1 MSARPVNGPE
11 PTCHVELM
19 ARKST
24 IKLLLINESDNEGER
39 LISLFRNAGRVAR
52 AQRAASLEDLH
63 SQLASQSWDLL
74 IANDKH
80 REITIEQALEQVK
93 KSGTQTPCIVIAD
106 SNATALLESG
116 ACDVIASDDDRRL
129 ILAAFREIQ
138 HLENFRELEEVRE
151 KLNDAEERSALLMAQ
166 SQDAIAYVS
175 DGMLVNCNPL
185 FAERF
190 GYGCA
195 DDLDCVPVIDLIDS
209 RDHEKFKGLLKSQLS
224 SGEGNTDFSFTGLKH
239 SGDSFPANMQ
249 LSSAVFDDEPCVQLA
264 IRDSGS
270 TGGNGG
276 GSPDRDYLTDLYS
289 TPYLVAQV
297 DSAIK
302 QAAAGTGNSA
312 LLVIAI
318 DGYVELRHR
327 LGISGG
333 STLLANLAEH
343 LQSQC
348 DPATCLARLGD
359 DSFALLLP
367 DSNGDKAQAL
377 AGTLRDS
384 IAGHSVGIGGES
396 IQCTA
401 SIGIA
406 VIDGQPNSDANTII
420 DHSFAAAETAREG
433 SGIELFV
440 PAREKKSL
448 GDAGSDDEL
457 DKILEE
463 ALEDDRFVLIFQP
476 VVSLR
481 GASGDH
487 YEVQTHML
495 NEDGSEIDADEF
507 LGSLHFSGI
516 NTRLDRW
523 IFLEASKQLS
533 AQIDAGQDTRLFL
546 NLTANALRDDSLI
559 AWLGVALK
567 AGGIPAQAIAFQFQE
582 ADIRK
587 HQDAAKDFARAIKEM
602 GCKISIA
609 GFGSGDNP
617 TALLREVAGD
627 FAKVASKYT
636 DALQKG
642 GGTEALKEVVANV
655 VENESQVIVAGV
667 ENAAALAQLWQLG
680 VDYIQGSYLAGPSRQ
695 MDYEFTDIA

>member
-1 MSARPVNGPE
+1 
-11 PTCHVELM
+11 M

-52 AQRAASLEDLH
+52 AQRATSLEDLH

-74 IANDKH
+74 ITNDKH
-80 REITIEQALEQVK
+80 REITIEQTLEQVR
-93 KSGTQTPCIVIAD
+93 KSGTTTPCIVIAD
-106 SNATALLESG
+106 NGATELLEAG
-116 ACDVIASDDDRRL
+116 ASDVVASSDDKRL
-129 ILAAFREIQ
+129 VLAAFREIQ
-138 HLENFRELEEVRE
+138 HLENLRELDEVRE

-166 SQDAIAYVS
+166 SADAIAYVS

-190 GYGCA
+190 GYDSP

-209 RDHEKFKGLLKSQLS
+209 SDHEKFKGLLKSQLA
-224 SGEGNTDFSFTGLKH
+224 SGEGTTDFSFNGLRH
-239 SGDSFPANMQ
+239 GGEHFPANMQ
-249 LSSAVFDDEPCVQLA
+249 LSNAVFDEEPCVQLA
-264 IRDSGS
+264 IRDPGS
-270 TGGNGG
+270 AGGGGGGN
-276 GSPDRDYLTDLYS
+276 PDQDYLTDLYS
-289 TPYLVAQV
+289 PPYLISQV

-302 QAAAGTGNSA
+302 QAAAGTGGSA
-312 LLVIAI
+312 LLVIGI
-318 DGYVELRHR
+318 DDFPALRRR
-327 LGISGG
+327 LGVSGSGELVSELAQHLKTQTEAG
-333 STLLANLAEH
+333 S
-343 LQSQC
+343 
-348 DPATCLARLGD
+348 CLARLGD
-359 DSFALLLP
+359 GSFALLQSGI
-367 DSNGDKAQAL
+367 DSGKAQAL
-377 AGTLRDS
+377 ANALRDS
-384 IAGHSVGIGGES
+384 IAGHSVEIAGEPVQCSASVGIS
-396 IQCTA
+396 I
-401 SIGIA
+401 
-406 VIDGQPNSDANTII
+406 IDGQTSSGAETII
-420 DHSFAAAETAREG
+420 DHSFAASESAREG
-433 SGIELFV
+433 SGVEVFV
-440 PAREKKSL
+440 PVREKKSL
-448 GDAGSDDEL
+448 GDAGSDAEL

-463 ALEDDRFVLIFQP
+463 ALEDERFVLIFQP

-495 NEDGSEIDADEF
+495 HEDGSEIGADEF
-507 LGSLHFSGI
+507 LGSLNFSGI

-523 IFLEASKQLS
+523 IILESSKQLS
-533 AQIDAGQDTRLFL
+533 AQIDAGQDTRLFI

-587 HQDAAKDFARAIKEM
+587 HQEAAKAFAGAIKEL
-602 GCKISIA
+602 GCKVAIA

-617 TALLREVAGD
+617 ATLLKGVAGD

-642 GGTEALKEVVANV
+642 GSTEELKAMVANV

-680 VDYIQGSYLAGPSRQ
+680 VDYIQGTYLAGPSRQ